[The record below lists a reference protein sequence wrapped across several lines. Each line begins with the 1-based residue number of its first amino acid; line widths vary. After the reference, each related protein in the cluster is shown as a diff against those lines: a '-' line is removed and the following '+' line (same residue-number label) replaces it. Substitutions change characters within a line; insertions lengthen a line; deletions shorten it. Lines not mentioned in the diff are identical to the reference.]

1 MLKCGETYRLADMA
15 TYRTALDQARAQMDA
30 DDRCAGGTGS
40 GGIPRLQR
48 ALEVLECGHEP
59 IEADDGLQVGHIV
72 LAVKSRKFREKGK
85 NSWRP
90 YGCLSD
96 LLKLVERKA
105 APVEDT
111 RVADAWARAD
121 ARAASAKL
129 DRDEMKAIKALP
141 SKIETITDVV
151 DNPDFSRDHPEGK
164 YGNIRRIPATR
175 NIKESAISTLE
186 ARGLLHPA
194 QVRAAERF
202 RKFWEQTGG
211 AGAGAMDYTREPV
224 DGGGYRDPISDR
236 LVTAAQELDRCRVYI
251 GLRGYRLVAAIA
263 GEGRSIEE
271 VAGPSQR
278 ARYSTTD
285 ALRGHLEDLAVMWL
299 MTNYAQPDRI
309 AVRK

>member
-1 MLKCGETYRLADMA
+1 MLKSGETYRLADMA
-15 TYRTALDQARAQMDA
+15 TYRKALDRALAQMA
-30 DDRCAGGTGS
+30 SDDRCAGGVGS
-40 GGIPRLQR
+40 FGIPRLER
-48 ALEVLECGHEP
+48 VLEVLECGREP
-59 IEADDGLQVGHIV
+59 IEADDGLHVGHII

-85 NSWRP
+85 GSWRS
-90 YGCLSD
+90 YERLSD
-96 LLKLVERKA
+96 LLKMVEHKA
-105 APVEDT
+105 APIEDT
-111 RVADAWARAD
+111 RVSDAWARD
-121 ARAASAKL
+121 NARAASAKL
-129 DRDEMKAIKALP
+129 DRDEMRAIKALP
-141 SKIETITDVV
+141 SKIEAVTDVV

-164 YGNIRRIPATR
+164 YGNIRRISATR
-175 NIKESAISTLE
+175 NIKESAIATLD

-194 QVRAAERF
+194 QVRAADRF
-202 RKFWEQTGG
+202 RKLWEQTGG

-224 DGGGYRDPISDR
+224 DGGGFRDPVSDR
-236 LVTAAQELDRCRVYI
+236 LVAASQELDKCQRYI
-251 GLRGYRLVAAIA
+251 GLRGYRLVAAVA